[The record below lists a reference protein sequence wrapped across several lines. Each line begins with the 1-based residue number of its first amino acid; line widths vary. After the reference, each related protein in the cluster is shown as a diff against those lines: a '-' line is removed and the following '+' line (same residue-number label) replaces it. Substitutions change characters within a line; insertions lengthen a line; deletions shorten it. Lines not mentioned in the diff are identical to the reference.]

1 MKERRQRRW
10 IMVITKS
17 GKDRGRGYELYDGEE
32 TEEMDYG
39 YNKRWK
45 G

>member
-10 IMVITKS
+10 IMVITKG
-17 GKDRGRGYELYDGEE
+17 GKDRGRGYEGEE

-39 YNKRWK
+39 YNKKWK